1 MRRFSHGCCVDA
13 SAVLSMDNHMWV
25 DCDRIGVD
33 ITYGKD
39 EALYLQKVF
48 ITDEPPYLNKS
59 GYKINRHEPIKTELG
74 QYIKEMYVNI

>member
-1 MRRFSHGCCVDA
+1 M
-13 SAVLSMDNHMWV
+13 SMDNHMWV